1 MSGKDVHQL
10 IIGPISCFSL
20 DKDRKKLA
28 FSPNDHTVHIYK
40 LVGNKWQSDDILTEH
55 GQNVTGID
63 WAQKQNLLVTCGAD
77 RNAYVW
83 TLLEGKWKPTL
94 VILRINRAAT
104 CVKWSPKED
113 KFAVGSGARLISV
126 CYFEKEND
134 WWVSKHIKKP
144 LRSTV
149 TSIDWHPNNLLLAA
163 GSTDFKARVFSGHIK
178 EVDGKPPKETQW
190 GEKPSFG
197 TCLAEFSNGRG
208 GWVHSVSFSAT
219 GDKLA
224 WVGHDSSISVV
235 TAANKDHI
243 CTIKGEFLPLLSCL
257 WISNN
262 SVVAAGHDYVPL
274 LFNCDDGGQ
283 VTFIQKL
290 DVEKKK
296 ESETMSAMAKFRTLD
311 KQASSGNSEKGV
323 NTTHQNAIIQISIH
337 TGDKGRTTKFASAGI
352 DGRFVVWDV
361 KGLESA
367 IAGLKIA

>member
-1 MSGKDVHQL
+1 MSGKSVHEL
-10 IIGPISCFSL
+10 IVGPITCFAL
-20 DKDRKKLA
+20 DKQRQKLA

-40 LVGNKWQSDDILTEH
+40 LAGNKWQPDCVLTEH

-63 WAQKQNLLVTCGAD
+63 WAAESNRLVTCGAD

-83 TLLEGKWKPTL
+83 TLQEGKWKPTL

-126 CYFEKEND
+126 CYFEEENN

-149 TSIDWHPNNLLLAA
+149 TSLDWHPSNILLAA

-208 GWVHSVSFSAT
+208 GWVHDVSFSAG

-235 TAANKDHI
+235 ASSNQAQI
-243 CTIKGEFLPLLSCL
+243 YTIKGEFLPFISCT
-257 WISNN
+257 WITNN
-262 SVVAAGHDYVPL
+262 SVVAGGHDYVPL
-274 LFNCDDGGQ
+274 LFSVDDAGQ
-283 VTFIQKL
+283 LTFNQKL
-290 DVEKKK
+290 DVAKKK
-296 ESETMSAMAKFRTLD
+296 ESEAMSAMAKFRTMD
-311 KQASSGNSEKGV
+311 KEASTGDSNKAV
-323 NTTHQNAIIQISIH
+323 NTTHQNSISQISIH
-337 TGDKGRTTKFASAGI
+337 TGDKGNTSKFASVGV
-352 DGRFVVWDV
+352 DGRFVIWDV
-361 KGLESA
+361 KGLEAS